1 MAQGGIFADVISGI
15 KRFCTAWIYFHVP
28 ILFPPDYPYC
38 LSGKEL
44 KGVIKG
50 LIGRCSDI
58 LPDFFDHCVYT
69 MLREMD
75 RQTGKYGARYLKMLL
90 KPRPFRSEEMRMKC
104 FFLFFI
110 FYLKDRH

>member
-1 MAQGGIFADVISGI
+1 MYTFSVFLS
-15 KRFCTAWIYFHVP
+15 
-28 ILFPPDYPYC
+28 PDYPYC

-58 LPDFFDHCVYT
+58 VPDFFDHCVYT

-75 RQTGKYGARYLKMLL
+75 RQSGRRKSLHVCAVDRDI
-90 KPRPFRSEEMRMKC
+90 SDAVMRV
-104 FFLFFI
+104 
-110 FYLKDRH
+110 